1 MVICI
6 LHREKKSFFSTRNIR
21 KNLSRKI
28 LSINNFLFQHNI
40 QGFKDRRENVFKES
54 DWLTY
59 LWFPTGNFS
68 AEIWKRKL
76 HGLNQV
82 ILLVF
87 QDMIGSEPS
96 YLSFSRY
103 DSLGKHGFGF
113 QNW

>member
-1 MVICI
+1 LIKEDFRWRISGHNIFSPDIRDTISVLYTAMVIYI

-59 LWFPTGNFS
+59 LWIPTGNFS
-68 AEIWKRKL
+68 AEI
-76 HGLNQV
+76 
-82 ILLVF
+82 
-87 QDMIGSEPS
+87 
-96 YLSFSRY
+96 
-103 DSLGKHGFGF
+103 
-113 QNW
+113 